1 MTEYFSLY
9 NRKYKI
15 FSAIFCVVMIIGA
28 VLTLMKI
35 KIGII
40 EGWTV
45 LVVSLL
51 VALAYLDGFIRK
63 LLKQLKDK
71 DDNV

>member
-1 MTEYFSLY
+1 MIESYRKYWS
-9 NRKYKI
+9 KYKI
-15 FSAIFCVVMIIGA
+15 FSAIGCGGILIGA

-45 LVVSLL
+45 WVVTLLLMLV
-51 VALAYLDGFIRK
+51 YLDGFIRK
-63 LLKQLKDK
+63 LFKLLKDK
-71 DDNV
+71 E